1 MLGFM
6 TEVLRGTIRM
16 YLPKGNMTTT
26 PGNLEGLG
34 VDSIGEKDYD
44 PSITPQRINQCDG
57 CMLGLPVFNPWRNYL
72 RNIPSEAGY
81 HRYPDGSLVGCDR
94 VRYES
99 S

>member
-6 TEVLRGTIRM
+6 MEVLCGTILM

-44 PSITPQRINQCDG
+44 PSTTTQRIKKVLDKVPI
-57 CMLGLPVFNPWRNYL
+57 CMVQYC
-72 RNIPSEAGY
+72 
-81 HRYPDGSLVGCDR
+81 LV
-94 VRYES
+94 EQ
-99 S
+99 